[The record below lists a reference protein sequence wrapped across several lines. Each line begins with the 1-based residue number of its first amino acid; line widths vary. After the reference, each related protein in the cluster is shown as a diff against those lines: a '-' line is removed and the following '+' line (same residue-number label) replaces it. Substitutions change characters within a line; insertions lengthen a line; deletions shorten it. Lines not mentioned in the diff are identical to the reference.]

1 MGVPSAVADGSL
13 SNPPATA
20 GGTHNSSKHA
30 EVALSLPFCQA
41 MKSKKPKSQS
51 DWIRVGGLFVIG
63 LGFAV
68 VLVVGQKTDHPA
80 LAPPVTTPAEKAAIQ
95 GFENEVKEY
104 VKLRNKV
111 RQQAPALSKDA
122 TPEQIHAYQKT
133 LEESTRA
140 ARKNAR
146 RGDLFKPD
154 VADYIRRTLKTEFQG
169 KDRKDI
175 RDIVFETE
183 LQGVVLRVNY
193 PYAQSAELS
202 EMPATLLSKLP
213 QLPKELRYRFVGR
226 NILLVDRD
234 SNVIIDYMPEALP

>member
-1 MGVPSAVADGSL
+1 M
-13 SNPPATA
+13 NKT
-20 GGTHNSSKHA
+20 KH
-30 EVALSLPFCQA
+30 
-41 MKSKKPKSQS
+41 KSQNS
-51 DWIRVGGLFVIG
+51 WIRVGGLFLIVI
-63 LGFAV
+63 GFAV
-68 VLVVGQKTDHPA
+68 TLVVGQKTDNPA
-80 LAPPVTTPAEKAAIQ
+80 LAPPPVITPADKAATQ
-95 GFENEVKEY
+95 TFENEVREY
-104 VKLRNKV
+104 VKLRDKV
-111 RQQAPALSKDA
+111 RAQAPKLSKDA
-122 TPEQIHAYQKT
+122 TPEQINAYREA
-133 LEESTRA
+133 LENSMRA

-146 RGDLFKPD
+146 RGDLFKPQ

-213 QLPKELRYRFVGR
+213 QLPKEVRYRFVGR
-226 NILLVDRD
+226 NLLLVDRE